1 MTSRAAPGKTVAS
14 YAGRAAAAA
23 LLLVLGSAWTSA
35 APGPLAGELPREV
48 NVTKPPH
55 DGLRIRWS
63 ATVHEEGGEFLVSRQ
78 GLDGYPSVVAR
89 VRPRGDGRYA
99 VAERGPAGSWTYK
112 LRYRDRHGREYVLAT
127 IQLTVERLDGGP
139 GILTAGVDGQP
150 LAVRTAAVLPMPA
163 AEAAAPR
170 YGAAAAPG
178 RPLRQPPT
186 PPP

>member
-1 MTSRAAPGKTVAS
+1 MV
-14 YAGRAAAAA
+14 
-23 LLLVLGSAWTSA
+23 LVLGSAWASA
-35 APGPLAGELPREV
+35 APGPIAELPREV
-48 NVTKPPH
+48 NVIKPPH

-78 GLDGYPSVVAR
+78 GLSGFPSVVAR

-139 GILTAGVDGQP
+139 GILTAGADGLP
-150 LAVRTAAVLPMPA
+150 LAVRTAAVFPMPA
-163 AEAAAPR
+163 ADTAAPPDA
-170 YGAAAAPG
+170 AAAAPG
-178 RPLRQPPT
+178 RPVRRPPT